1 MKNQEPL
8 NLTNLRKNLSIPT
21 NLLHSI
27 CAALQIK
34 TEKID
39 GMLFTAAF
47 NNEYSLNTDTLIYYA
62 FLEYENTGKLDKTKE
77 KSFSPIQIKKTG
89 KPCSVEDIEE
99 QLQPQRGDEE
109 QTTAAPV
116 DQGALVIKKR
126 TTTLKTTSIPPV
138 GAAPIQQA
146 EMLSALVAALVEGQK
161 PLLSNYEELSKAA
174 EKNWLLTSEVLGQ
187 LLKMSKSTISS
198 KGALFKKLGYEFE
211 KVKEG
216 STTLW
221 RVRQY

>member
-21 NLLHSI
+21 NILHSI

-39 GMLFTAAF
+39 GILFTAAF
-47 NNEYSLNTDTLIYYA
+47 NREYSLNTDTLIYYA

-77 KSFSPIQIKKTG
+77 KSFIPIQIKKTG
-89 KPCSVEDIEE
+89 KSCSIQDLEE
-99 QLQPQRGDEE
+99 HLQTQRGGQE
-109 QTTAAPV
+109 QTTAEPPN
-116 DQGALVIKKR
+116 QGALVVKQK
-126 TTTLKTTSIPPV
+126 TTTLKTTSIPPAT
-138 GAAPIQQA
+138 AAPIQQA
-146 EMLSALVAALVEGQK
+146 EMLAALVKALVEGQK
-161 PLLSNYEELSKAA
+161 PLLSNYDELSKAA

-187 LLKMSKSTISS
+187 LLGMSRSTISS
-198 KGALFKKLGYEFE
+198 KSSSFRKLGYEFE

>member
-47 NNEYSLNTDTLIYYA
+47 NSEYSLNTDTLIYYA

-77 KSFSPIQIKKTG
+77 RSFIPIQIKKTG

-138 GAAPIQQA
+138 GTAPIQQA

-187 LLKMSKSTISS
+187 LLGMSKSTISS
-198 KGALFKKLGYEFE
+198 KGAFFKKLGYEFE

>member
-47 NNEYSLNTDTLIYYA
+47 NIEYSLNTDTLIYYA

-77 KSFSPIQIKKTG
+77 KSFIPIQIKKTG

-126 TTTLKTTSIPPV
+126 TTTLKTTSIPTV

-146 EMLSALVAALVEGQK
+146 EMLSALVKALVEGQK

-174 EKNWLLTSEVLGQ
+174 EKNWLLTSEVLRQ
-187 LLKMSKSTISS
+187 LLGMSKSTISS
-198 KGALFKKLGYEFE
+198 KGAFFKKLGYEFE

>member
-1 MKNQEPL
+1 MKNPEPL

-21 NLLHSI
+21 NILHSI

-47 NNEYSLNTDTLIYYA
+47 NSEYSLNTDTLIYYA

-77 KSFSPIQIKKTG
+77 KSFIPIQIKKTG
-89 KPCSVEDIEE
+89 KSCSIQDLEE
-99 QLQPQRGDEE
+99 HLQPQRGDEE
-109 QTTAAPV
+109 QAAAEPPNP
-116 DQGALVIKKR
+116 GALVVKQKPN
-126 TTTLKTTSIPPV
+126 TLKTTSIPPAT
-138 GAAPIQQA
+138 AAPIQQA
-146 EMLSALVAALVEGQK
+146 EMLAALVKALVEGQK
-161 PLLSNYEELSKAA
+161 PLLSNYDELSKAA
-174 EKNWLLTSEVLGQ
+174 EKNWLLTSDVLGQ
-187 LLKMSKSTISS
+187 LLGMSRSTISS
-198 KGALFKKLGYEFE
+198 KGSSFKKLGYEFE

-221 RVRQY
+221 KVRQY

>member
-21 NLLHSI
+21 NILHSI

-47 NNEYSLNTDTLIYYA
+47 NSEYSLNTDTLIYYA

-77 KSFSPIQIKKTG
+77 KSFIPIQIKKTG
-89 KPCSVEDIEE
+89 KPCSIEDIEE

-109 QTTAAPV
+109 QAAAEPPNP
-116 DQGALVIKKR
+116 GALVVKQK
-126 TTTLKTTSIPPV
+126 TNTLKTTSIPPAT
-138 GAAPIQQA
+138 AAPIQQA
-146 EMLSALVAALVEGQK
+146 EMLAALVKALVEGQK
-161 PLLSNYEELSKAA
+161 PLLSNYDELSKAA
-174 EKNWLLTSEVLGQ
+174 EKNWLLTSDVLGQ
-187 LLKMSKSTISS
+187 LLGMSRSTISS
-198 KGALFKKLGYEFE
+198 KGSSFKKLGYEFE
-211 KVKEG
+211 KVKEE

-221 RVRQY
+221 KVRQY

>member
-21 NLLHSI
+21 NILHSI

-47 NNEYSLNTDTLIYYA
+47 NSEYSLNTDTLIYYA

-77 KSFSPIQIKKTG
+77 KSFIPIQIKKTG
-89 KPCSVEDIEE
+89 KPCSIEDIEE

-109 QTTAAPV
+109 QAAAEPPNP
-116 DQGALVIKKR
+116 GALVVKQK
-126 TTTLKTTSIPPV
+126 TNTLKTTSIPPAT
-138 GAAPIQQA
+138 AAPIQQA
-146 EMLSALVAALVEGQK
+146 EMLAALVKALVEGQK
-161 PLLSNYEELSKAA
+161 PLLSNYDELSKAA
-174 EKNWLLTSEVLGQ
+174 EKNWLLTSDVLGQ
-187 LLKMSKSTISS
+187 LLGMSRSTISS
-198 KGALFKKLGYEFE
+198 KGSSFKKLGYEFE
-211 KVKEG
+211 KIKEG

-221 RVRQY
+221 KVRQY